1 LNKHLIMRTLG
12 LVLLCEAGAMIP
24 SLVISLYYGEQ
35 DKLAFL
41 ISIAI
46 VSTLGFILVK
56 RPVETRDVGY
66 REGFAIATFS
76 WLLLAFFGA
85 VPFYLSGAVSNFV
98 DAFFETMSGFTTTGA
113 SVITDIESLPHGI
126 LFWRSLTQWL
136 GGMGIIVLTLA
147 LIPSLKIAGMKLFRA
162 EVPGPTKDKVV
173 PGVINTSRQLY
184 KVYLIISVAAFLS
197 LKAAGLSWF
206 DSFIHTFSTVATG
219 GFSNQNASIGSYN
232 DPLVEGIIIF
242 FMFIAGINFALHFHA
257 LKKNFNPLRQDKE
270 TKLYGAILFLAILFV
285 GINLV
290 MTMNYSTADAFRQS
304 AFQVISIMTTTG
316 YATADFNQW
325 PAFSKAVL
333 VGLMFFGGCA
343 GSTAGGM
350 KLARLYIL
358 SKSVSRQIVKLIH
371 PQAVIPVRVGK
382 HVVSDAIVENVQTFF
397 FIFLGIH
404 AFSVITLTSMGMDL
418 ESAFSA
424 VLASI
429 TNVGPGLGMVGP
441 MSNFADVP
449 AVGKL
454 LLAFCMLLG
463 RLELYTVLVVFNI
476 RFWR

>member
-1 LNKHLIMRTLG
+1 MNKHLIMRTLG